1 MVSRMRTAS
10 PNAAATR
17 MIRSNQ
23 AMTRASSALIL
34 PAAIVMGAVVIYP
47 ILTTMWLSL
56 TDAPLISLSP
66 PSFAGLSNYA
76 DWLSNPEFWR
86 SLWITLVY
94 TFGVTVGSYAIG
106 LITALLLNLEFPGR
120 AILRGLVLL
129 PWAIPEVAAVM
140 TWNWM
145 LDYQFGVVN
154 SLLGS
159 QIGWVTDSAI
169 APWTVT
175 IVTIWKQFPLATVVL
190 LAGLQAIPRELYEAA
205 NVDGASKLQQF
216 IYVTLPGLK
225 PVNSVLIMMLILY
238 TFKRISI
245 IYLLTGGGPA
255 RATEILPVTT
265 YLEAFKYFRLGS
277 ASAVGILALL
287 FTLVITLVYS
297 RLVVREEA

>member
-1 MVSRMRTAS
+1 MRTAS

-17 MIRSNQ
+17 MIRSSQ

-297 RLVVREEA
+297 RLFVREEA

>member
-1 MVSRMRTAS
+1 MRKAS
-10 PNAAATR
+10 PNAATTG
-17 MIRSNQ
+17 MICSNS
-23 AMTRASSALIL
+23 AMTRASAALIL
-34 PAAIVMGAVVIYP
+34 PAAIIMGAVVIYP
-47 ILTTMWLSL
+47 ILTTMGLSL

-76 DWLSNPEFWR
+76 NWLSNPDFWH
-86 SLWITLVY
+86 SLWITLIY
-94 TFGVTVGSYAIG
+94 TFGVTIGSYAIG
-106 LITALLLNLEFPGR
+106 LITALLLNMEFPGR

-159 QIGWVTDSAI
+159 QVGWVTDSAM
-169 APWTVT
+169 ALWTVT
-175 IVTIWKQFPLATVVL
+175 MVTIWKQFPLATVVL

-205 NVDGASKLQQF
+205 NADGASRLQQF
-216 IYVTLPGLK
+216 IHVTLPGLK
-225 PVNSVLIMMLILY
+225 PVNSVLVMLLILY

-255 RATEILPVTT
+255 RATEILPVST

-277 ASAVGILALL
+277 ASAIGILALA
-287 FTLVITLVYS
+287 FTFLITLVYS
-297 RLVVREEA
+297 RLFLREEA

>member
-1 MVSRMRTAS
+1 M
-10 PNAAATR
+10 
-17 MIRSNQ
+17 
-23 AMTRASSALIL
+23 
-34 PAAIVMGAVVIYP
+34 VMGAVVIYP

-56 TDAPLISLSP
+56 TDAPLISLSS
-66 PSFAGLSNYA
+66 PSFTGLANYA

-86 SLWITLVY
+86 SLWITLAY

-106 LITALLLNLEFPGR
+106 LITAMLLNVEFPGR

-145 LDYQFGVVN
+145 LDYQFGIVN

-159 QIGWVTDSAI
+159 KIGWVTDSAV

-190 LAGLQAIPRELYEAA
+190 LAGLQAIPRELYEAS
-205 NVDGASKLQQF
+205 NVDGASRLQQF
-216 IYVTLPGLK
+216 IYVTLPGLR

-297 RLVVREEA
+297 RLFMREEA

>member
-1 MVSRMRTAS
+1 MSRMRTAL
-10 PNAAATR
+10 PNTAVNRVSA
-17 MIRSNQ
+17 
-23 AMTRASSALIL
+23 ALIL

-47 ILTTMWLSL
+47 ILTTIGLSL

-76 DWLSNPEFWR
+76 EWLSNPDFWR
-86 SLWITLVY
+86 SLWITLIY
-94 TFGVTVGSYAIG
+94 TFGVTIGSYAIG
-106 LITALLLNLEFPGR
+106 LFTALLLNLDFPGR

-145 LDYQFGVVN
+145 LDYQFGIVN

-159 QIGWVTDSAI
+159 QVGWVTDSAM
-169 APWTVT
+169 ALWTVT

-205 NVDGASKLQQF
+205 NVDGASRLQQF
-216 IYVTLPGLK
+216 VHVTLPGLK
-225 PVNSVLIMMLILY
+225 PVNSVLVMMLILY

-255 RATEILPVTT
+255 KATEILPVIT

-277 ASAVGILALL
+277 ASAVGILALG

-297 RLVVREEA
+297 RVFLREEA

>member
-1 MVSRMRTAS
+1 MSRMRTAL
-10 PNAAATR
+10 PNAAATGR
-17 MIRSNQ
+17 IRSN
-23 AMTRASSALIL
+23 RPIVGGSSILIL
-34 PAAIVMGAVVIYP
+34 PAAIVMGAVVVYP

-56 TDAPLISLSP
+56 TDAPLISLSR
-66 PSFAGLSNYA
+66 PSFTGLSNYV
-76 DWLSNPEFWR
+76 DWLSNPKFWR
-86 SLWITLVY
+86 SFWITLLY

-106 LITALLLNLEFPGR
+106 LVTALLLNMEFLGR

-129 PWAIPEVAAVM
+129 PWAIPEVASVM

-145 LDYQFGVVN
+145 LDYQFGIVN

-159 QIGWVTDSAI
+159 KIGWVTDAAV

-175 IVTIWKQFPLATVVL
+175 MVTIWKQFPLATVVL

-205 NVDGASKLQQF
+205 NVDGASRLQQF

-245 IYLLTGGGPA
+245 VYLLTGGGPA

-287 FTLVITLVYS
+287 FTLVLTLIYS
-297 RLVVREEA
+297 RLFMREEA

>member
-1 MVSRMRTAS
+1 MSRMRTES
-10 PNAAATR
+10 PNVAAMR
-17 MIRSNQ
+17 SIRSKRGIP
-23 AMTRASSALIL
+23 RASSALIL
-34 PAAIVMGAVVIYP
+34 PAAMVMGAVVIYP

-56 TDAPLISLSP
+56 TDAPLISLSS
-66 PSFAGLSNYA
+66 PSFTGLSNYV

-86 SLWITLVY
+86 SLWVTLVY

-106 LITALLLNLEFPGR
+106 LATAMLLNVEFPGR

-129 PWAIPEVAAVM
+129 PWAIPEVASVM

-145 LDYQFGVVN
+145 LDYQFGIVN

-159 QIGWVTDSAI
+159 RIGWVTDSAV

-175 IVTIWKQFPLATVVL
+175 MVTIWKQFPLATVVL
-190 LAGLQAIPRELYEAA
+190 LAGLQAIPRELYEAS
-205 NVDGASKLQQF
+205 NVDGASRLQQF
-216 IYVTLPGLK
+216 IYVTLPGLR

-297 RLVVREEA
+297 RLFMREEA

>member
-17 MIRSNQ
+17 NKG
-23 AMTRASSALIL
+23 SSALIL
-34 PAAIVMGAVVIYP
+34 PAAMVMGAVVIYP

-56 TDAPLISLSP
+56 TDAPLISLSS
-66 PSFAGLSNYA
+66 PSFTGLSNYV

-86 SLWITLVY
+86 SLWVTLVY

-106 LITALLLNLEFPGR
+106 LITAMLLNVEFPGR

-145 LDYQFGVVN
+145 LDYQFGIVN

-159 QIGWVTDSAI
+159 HIGWVTDSAV

-175 IVTIWKQFPLATVVL
+175 MVTIWKQFPLATVVL
-190 LAGLQAIPRELYEAA
+190 LAGLQAIPRELYEAS
-205 NVDGASKLQQF
+205 NVDGASRLQQF
-216 IYVTLPGLK
+216 IYVTLPGLR

-297 RLVVREEA
+297 RFFMREEA

>member
-1 MVSRMRTAS
+1 MRTAS

-17 MIRSNQ
+17 SK
-23 AMTRASSALIL
+23 ASSALIL

-76 DWLSNPEFWR
+76 DWLSNPELWR

-94 TFGVTVGSYAIG
+94 TFGVTVGSYSIG
-106 LITALLLNLEFPGR
+106 LVTALLLNLEFPGR

-159 QIGWVTDSAI
+159 QIGWVTDSAM

-175 IVTIWKQFPLATVVL
+175 MVTIWKQFPLATVVL

-216 IYVTLPGLK
+216 MYVTLPGLR
-225 PVNSVLIMMLILY
+225 PVNSVLVMMLILY

-287 FTLVITLVYS
+287 FTLAITLVYS
-297 RLVVREEA
+297 RLFMREEA

>member
-1 MVSRMRTAS
+1 MRTAL
-10 PNAAATR
+10 PNTAVNRVSA
-17 MIRSNQ
+17 
-23 AMTRASSALIL
+23 ALIL

-47 ILTTMWLSL
+47 ILTTIGLSL

-76 DWLSNPEFWR
+76 EWLSNPDFWR
-86 SLWITLVY
+86 SLWITLIY
-94 TFGVTVGSYAIG
+94 TFGVTIGSYAIG
-106 LITALLLNLEFPGR
+106 LFTALLLNLDFPGR

-145 LDYQFGVVN
+145 LDYQFGIVN

-159 QIGWVTDSAI
+159 QVGWVTDSAM
-169 APWTVT
+169 ALWTVT

-205 NVDGASKLQQF
+205 NVDGASRLQQF
-216 IYVTLPGLK
+216 VHVTLPGLK
-225 PVNSVLIMMLILY
+225 PVNSVLVMMLILY

-255 RATEILPVTT
+255 KATEILPVIT

-277 ASAVGILALL
+277 ASAVGILALG

-297 RLVVREEA
+297 RVFLREEA

>member
-1 MVSRMRTAS
+1 LVSRMRTAS
-10 PNAAATR
+10 PNAAAAG
-17 MIRSNQ
+17 NK
-23 AMTRASSALIL
+23 ASSALIL
-34 PAAIVMGAVVIYP
+34 PAAMVMGAVVIYP

-106 LITALLLNLEFPGR
+106 LITALLLNMEFPGR

-145 LDYQFGVVN
+145 LDYQFGIVN

-159 QIGWVTDSAI
+159 QIGWVTDSAV

-225 PVNSVLIMMLILY
+225 PVNSVLVMMLILY

-297 RLVVREEA
+297 RLFMREEA

>member
-1 MVSRMRTAS
+1 MVSRMRTTS
-10 PNAAATR
+10 PNTAVNRVSAT
-17 MIRSNQ
+17 
-23 AMTRASSALIL
+23 LIL

-47 ILTTMWLSL
+47 ILTTIVLSL
-56 TDAPLISLSP
+56 TDAPLISLSA

-76 DWLSNPEFWR
+76 DWLSNPDFWR
-86 SLWITLVY
+86 SLWITLIY
-94 TFGVTVGSYAIG
+94 TFGVTIGSYAIG
-106 LITALLLNLEFPGR
+106 LLTALLLNLDFPGR

-145 LDYQFGVVN
+145 LDYQFGIVN

-159 QIGWVTDSAI
+159 QVGWVTDAAM

-205 NVDGASKLQQF
+205 NVDGASRMQQF
-216 IYVTLPGLK
+216 IHVTLPGLR
-225 PVNSVLIMMLILY
+225 PVNSVLVMMLILY

-287 FTLVITLVYS
+287 FTLLITVVYS
-297 RLVVREEA
+297 RLFMREEV

>member
-1 MVSRMRTAS
+1 
-10 PNAAATR
+10 
-17 MIRSNQ
+17 
-23 AMTRASSALIL
+23 
-34 PAAIVMGAVVIYP
+34 
-47 ILTTMWLSL
+47 
-56 TDAPLISLSP
+56 
-66 PSFAGLSNYA
+66 
-76 DWLSNPEFWR
+76 
-86 SLWITLVY
+86 
-94 TFGVTVGSYAIG
+94 
-106 LITALLLNLEFPGR
+106 
-120 AILRGLVLL
+120 
-129 PWAIPEVAAVM
+129 M

-255 RATEILPVTT
+255 RATEILPVTASGGVQVLPPRFGVCRGNPCAVVHPCDHAGL
-265 YLEAFKYFRLGS
+265 LEAF
-277 ASAVGILALL
+277 
-287 FTLVITLVYS
+287 
-297 RLVVREEA
+297 RERGGLRAA

>member
-1 MVSRMRTAS
+1 
-10 PNAAATR
+10 
-17 MIRSNQ
+17 
-23 AMTRASSALIL
+23 
-34 PAAIVMGAVVIYP
+34 
-47 ILTTMWLSL
+47 LTTIGLSL

-76 DWLSNPEFWR
+76 EWLSNPDFWR
-86 SLWITLVY
+86 SLWITLIY
-94 TFGVTVGSYAIG
+94 TFGVTIGSYAIG
-106 LITALLLNLEFPGR
+106 LFTALLLNLDFPGR

-145 LDYQFGVVN
+145 LDYQFGIVN

-159 QIGWVTDSAI
+159 QVGWVTDSAM
-169 APWTVT
+169 ALWTVT

-205 NVDGASKLQQF
+205 NVDGASRLQQF
-216 IYVTLPGLK
+216 VHVTLPGLK
-225 PVNSVLIMMLILY
+225 PVNSVLVMMLILY

-255 RATEILPVTT
+255 KATEILPVIT

-277 ASAVGILALL
+277 ASAVGILALG

-297 RLVVREEA
+297 RVFLREEA

>member
-17 MIRSNQ
+17 NKG
-23 AMTRASSALIL
+23 SSALIL
-34 PAAIVMGAVVIYP
+34 PAAMVMGAVVIYP

-56 TDAPLISLSP
+56 TDAPLISLSS
-66 PSFAGLSNYA
+66 PSFTGLSNYA

-86 SLWITLVY
+86 SLWITLAY

-106 LITALLLNLEFPGR
+106 LITAMLLNVEFPGR

-145 LDYQFGVVN
+145 LDYQFGIVN

-159 QIGWVTDSAI
+159 HIGWVTDSAV

-175 IVTIWKQFPLATVVL
+175 MVTIWKQFPLATVVL
-190 LAGLQAIPRELYEAA
+190 LAGLQAIPRELYEAS
-205 NVDGASKLQQF
+205 NVDGASRLQQF
-216 IYVTLPGLK
+216 IYVTLPGLR

-297 RLVVREEA
+297 RFFMREEA

>member
-1 MVSRMRTAS
+1 MVSRMRTAL
-10 PNAAATR
+10 PNTAVNRVSA
-17 MIRSNQ
+17 
-23 AMTRASSALIL
+23 ALIL

-47 ILTTMWLSL
+47 ILTTIGLSL

-76 DWLSNPEFWR
+76 EWLSNPDFWR
-86 SLWITLVY
+86 SLWITLIY
-94 TFGVTVGSYAIG
+94 TFGVTIGSYAIG
-106 LITALLLNLEFPGR
+106 LFTALLLNLDFPGR

-145 LDYQFGVVN
+145 LDYQFGIVN

-159 QIGWVTDSAI
+159 QVGWVTDSAM
-169 APWTVT
+169 ALWTVT

-205 NVDGASKLQQF
+205 NVDGASRLQQF
-216 IYVTLPGLK
+216 VHVTLPGLK
-225 PVNSVLIMMLILY
+225 PVNSVLVMMLILY

-255 RATEILPVTT
+255 KATEILPVIT

-277 ASAVGILALL
+277 ASAVGILALG

-297 RLVVREEA
+297 RVFLREEA

>member
-1 MVSRMRTAS
+1 LVSRMRTAL
-10 PNAAATR
+10 PNTAVNRVSA
-17 MIRSNQ
+17 
-23 AMTRASSALIL
+23 ALIL

-47 ILTTMWLSL
+47 ILTTIGLSL

-76 DWLSNPEFWR
+76 EWLSNPDFWR
-86 SLWITLVY
+86 SLWITLIY
-94 TFGVTVGSYAIG
+94 TFGVTIGSYAIG
-106 LITALLLNLEFPGR
+106 LFTALLLNLDFPGR

-145 LDYQFGVVN
+145 LDYQFGIVN

-159 QIGWVTDSAI
+159 QVGWVTDSAM
-169 APWTVT
+169 ALWTVT

-205 NVDGASKLQQF
+205 NVDGASRLQQF
-216 IYVTLPGLK
+216 VHVTLPGLK
-225 PVNSVLIMMLILY
+225 PVNSVLVMMLILY

-255 RATEILPVTT
+255 KATEILPVIT

-277 ASAVGILALL
+277 ASAVGILALG

-297 RLVVREEA
+297 RVFLREEA

>member
-1 MVSRMRTAS
+1 MRS
-10 PNAAATR
+10 
-17 MIRSNQ
+17 IRSKRGIP
-23 AMTRASSALIL
+23 RASSALIL
-34 PAAIVMGAVVIYP
+34 PAAMVMGAVVIYP

-56 TDAPLISLSP
+56 TDAPLISLSS
-66 PSFAGLSNYA
+66 PSFTGLSNYV

-86 SLWITLVY
+86 SLWVTLVY

-106 LITALLLNLEFPGR
+106 LATAMLLNVEFPGR

-129 PWAIPEVAAVM
+129 PWAIPEVASVM

-145 LDYQFGVVN
+145 LDYQFGIVN

-159 QIGWVTDSAI
+159 RIGWVTDSAV

-175 IVTIWKQFPLATVVL
+175 MVTIWKQFPLATVVL
-190 LAGLQAIPRELYEAA
+190 LAGLQAIPRELYEAS
-205 NVDGASKLQQF
+205 NVDGASRLQQF
-216 IYVTLPGLK
+216 IYVTLPGLR

-297 RLVVREEA
+297 RLFMREEA